1 MVRIFVR
8 ARGAPS
14 TLFFLV
20 ISPLL
25 RYTQPVKYTT
35 PATLALAA
43 LILSSCGSSLESE
56 SGLYDVELKHSIKV
70 PIDGWWSWGKGPVFR
85 DKKSGYVYIA
95 PLDISLVQEDE
106 PELSALL
113 VPQMHD
119 YMIAYLTRVLDEA
132 NKANHTRWKIT
143 TDPSKADF
151 RMNMAVVSLRPQRP
165 VLRWIFFVG
174 SFFSPIPGTGTIAGK
189 FTNGDICIEFTIRNN
204 RTGELLYAMKDSNR
218 ATTRLYKAEA
228 YHSEGQADKN
238 LQIWAQKIARLVR
251 FYTSDKYS
259 NQDISDLVNNTSVV
273 RALFYRIET
282 GVEDETMASQNAP
295 EIDGP
300 TQADGAKSAANG
312 KNSEKAKS
320 PKGSRAES
328 KPSAEKEGERSSAS
342 SQNAPEIDGPTKPTD
357 DKADGSASSQ
367 NAPEIEGPTTKAAE
381 AEASTSSKPR
391 RSRRARPCESSES
404 SEHKATDSS
413 ESSAK
418 AADPEPAKPAES
430 ADKPASE
437 AKPEAEAKPEPE
449 AKPAAPTPPEAPAAS
464 AAPEPAK
471 PAESSDSAAK
481 QA

>member
-1 MVRIFVR
+1 M
-8 ARGAPS
+8 
-14 TLFFLV
+14 
-20 ISPLL
+20 
-25 RYTQPVKYTT
+25 KYTT

-43 LILSSCGSSLESE
+43 LLLTSCGSSLESE

-70 PIDGWWSWGKGPVFR
+70 PIDGWWSWGKGPVFK

-119 YMIAYLTRVLDEA
+119 YMVAYLTRVLDEA

-165 VLRWIFFVG
+165 VLRWLFFVG

-218 ATTRLYKAEA
+218 ATTRLYKSEA
-228 YHSEGQADKN
+228 YNSEGQADKN

-282 GVEDETMASQNAP
+282 GVEDENMASQNAP

-300 TQADGAKSAANG
+300 TQADGAKAPAN
-312 KNSEKAKS
+312 SKS
-320 PKGSRAES
+320 SRGES
-328 KPSAEKEGERSSAS
+328 KPAEEKAHEDSSAA
-342 SQNAPEIDGPTKPTD
+342 SQNAPEL
-357 DKADGSASSQ
+357 
-367 NAPEIEGPTTKAAE
+367 
-381 AEASTSSKPR
+381 
-391 RSRRARPCESSES
+391 
-404 SEHKATDSS
+404 
-413 ESSAK
+413 
-418 AADPEPAKPAES
+418 
-430 ADKPASE
+430 
-437 AKPEAEAKPEPE
+437 
-449 AKPAAPTPPEAPAAS
+449 EAPAKSEETTDRAEK
-464 AAPEPAK
+464 AA
-471 PAESSDSAAK
+471 
-481 QA
+481 

>member
-1 MVRIFVR
+1 MAGMRLGKEKVFCFPKNHRIP
-8 ARGAPS
+8 ARPSLPPPHHTPHHPPHRRRTASPAATQTSCEKAAKCVLSHPCHLDRQAPAA
-14 TLFFLV
+14 LFFLV
-20 ISPLL
+20 IFPSL
-25 RYTQPVKYTT
+25 RYTKRVKYTT

-43 LILSSCGSSLESE
+43 LLLTSCGSSLESE

-70 PIDGWWSWGKGPVFR
+70 PIDGWWSWGKGPVFK

-95 PLDISLVQEDE
+95 PLDISLVKEDE

-119 YMIAYLTRVLDEA
+119 YMVAYLTRVLDEA

-151 RMNMAVVSLRPQRP
+151 RMDMAVVSLHPQRP

-218 ATTRLYKAEA
+218 ATTRLYKSEA
-228 YHSEGQADKN
+228 YNSEGQADKN

-282 GVEDETMASQNAP
+282 GVEDENMASQNAP

-300 TQADGAKSAANG
+300 TQADGAKAPAN
-312 KNSEKAKS
+312 SKS
-320 PKGSRAES
+320 SRGES
-328 KPSAEKEGERSSAS
+328 KPAEEKAHEDSSAA
-342 SQNAPEIDGPTKPTD
+342 SQNAPEL
-357 DKADGSASSQ
+357 
-367 NAPEIEGPTTKAAE
+367 
-381 AEASTSSKPR
+381 
-391 RSRRARPCESSES
+391 
-404 SEHKATDSS
+404 
-413 ESSAK
+413 
-418 AADPEPAKPAES
+418 
-430 ADKPASE
+430 
-437 AKPEAEAKPEPE
+437 
-449 AKPAAPTPPEAPAAS
+449 EAPAKSEETTDRA
-464 AAPEPAK
+464 EK
-471 PAESSDSAAK
+471 PA
-481 QA
+481 

>member
-1 MVRIFVR
+1 M
-8 ARGAPS
+8 
-14 TLFFLV
+14 
-20 ISPLL
+20 
-25 RYTQPVKYTT
+25 KYTS

-56 SGLYDVELKHSIKV
+56 SGLYDVELHHSIKV
-70 PIDGWWSWGKGPVFR
+70 PIDGWWSWGKGPVFK

-119 YMIAYLTRVLDEA
+119 YMVAYLTRVLDEA

-218 ATTRLYKAEA
+218 ATTRLYKSEA
-228 YHSEGQADKN
+228 YNSEGQADKN

-295 EIDGP
+295 EIEGP
-300 TQADGAKSAANG
+300 TQ
-312 KNSEKAKS
+312 
-320 PKGSRAES
+320 
-328 KPSAEKEGERSSAS
+328 
-342 SQNAPEIDGPTKPTD
+342 PTKDKED
-357 DKADGSASSQ
+357 DSSSASSQ
-367 NAPEIEGPTTKAAE
+367 NAPEIEGPTKKAAE

-391 RSRRARPCESSES
+391 RSRRARPCESSE
-404 SEHKATDSS
+404 HKATDSS

-418 AADPEPAKPAES
+418 AAG
-430 ADKPASE
+430 KPASE
-437 AKPEAEAKPEPE
+437 AKSPAPAEGEAKSPAPAEAAAKPEP
-449 AKPAAPTPPEAPAAS
+449 ATDQPEAPAAS
-464 AAPEPAK
+464 ANPEPAK
-471 PAESSDSAAK
+471 PAASTDSPATPA
-481 QA
+481 

>member
-1 MVRIFVR
+1 M
-8 ARGAPS
+8 
-14 TLFFLV
+14 
-20 ISPLL
+20 
-25 RYTQPVKYTT
+25 KYTT

-43 LILSSCGSSLESE
+43 LLLTSCGSSLESE

-70 PIDGWWSWGKGPVFR
+70 PIDGWWSWGKGPVFK

-95 PLDISLVQEDE
+95 PLDISLVKEDE

-119 YMIAYLTRVLDEA
+119 YMVAYLTRVLDEA

-218 ATTRLYKAEA
+218 TTTRLYKSEA
-228 YHSEGQADKN
+228 YNSEGQADKN
-238 LQIWAQKIARLVR
+238 LQFWAQKIARLVR

-282 GVEDETMASQNAP
+282 GVEDENMASQNAP

-300 TQADGAKSAANG
+300 TQADGAKAPAN
-312 KNSEKAKS
+312 SKS
-320 PKGSRAES
+320 SRGES
-328 KPSAEKEGERSSAS
+328 KPAEEKAHEDSSAA
-342 SQNAPEIDGPTKPTD
+342 SQNAPEL
-357 DKADGSASSQ
+357 
-367 NAPEIEGPTTKAAE
+367 
-381 AEASTSSKPR
+381 
-391 RSRRARPCESSES
+391 
-404 SEHKATDSS
+404 
-413 ESSAK
+413 
-418 AADPEPAKPAES
+418 
-430 ADKPASE
+430 
-437 AKPEAEAKPEPE
+437 
-449 AKPAAPTPPEAPAAS
+449 EAPAKSEETTDRA
-464 AAPEPAK
+464 EK
-471 PAESSDSAAK
+471 PA
-481 QA
+481 